1 MGFVHNHK
9 VPGGKSQFF
18 LEVFG
23 PGKLIEAGNQQIVIV
38 KGVAAMG
45 KIQHLPRKKL
55 KLQAELGRH
64 FFMPLLAKTAG
75 RDNENPSGIGAHEQ
89 FPDKKTGHDGLARAG
104 VIGKDKT
111 QGLTGQHGFIDG
123 GDLMRQRLHVGG
135 MHSHHGIEKVGKA
148 DATGLGG
155 ALEVVGGSVKAPG
168 AAGFSNGNSFFV
180 LAGEQTLAGI
190 GAFSVFVVQGGGAGA
205 DRYQGDD
212 FAAFALFN
220 TGQQLPG
227 FNIFKTQHGAP
238 CLRAFSV

>member
-1 MGFVHNHK
+1 MEIRWLGHSAFEIITDENVKILIDPFISNNPACP
-9 VPGGKSQFF
+9 VPVEELKPDIILVTHGHADHLGSVCPGRL
-18 LEVFG
+18 LEF
-23 PGKLIEAGNQQIVIV
+23 AG
-38 KGVAAMG
+38 AA
-45 KIQHLPRKKL
+45 HLL
-55 KLQAELGRH
+55 H
-64 FFMPLLAKTAG
+64 
-75 RDNENPSGIGAHEQ
+75 S
-89 FPDKKTGHDGLARAG
+89 
-104 VIGKDKT
+104 
-111 QGLTGQHGFIDG
+111 QGLTGQHGFING

-135 MHSHHGIEKVGKA
+135 MHGHHGIEKIGKA
-148 DATGLGG
+148 DAAGLGG
-155 ALEVVGGSVKAPG
+155 TLEVVGGSVKAPG